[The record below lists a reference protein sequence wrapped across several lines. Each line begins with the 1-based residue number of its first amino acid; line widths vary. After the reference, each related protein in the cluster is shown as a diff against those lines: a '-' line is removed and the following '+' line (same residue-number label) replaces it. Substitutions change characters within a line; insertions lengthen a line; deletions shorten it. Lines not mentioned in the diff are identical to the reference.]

1 MGSDFTRRRPS
12 LMPIFTVDNDRR
24 RLDLE
29 GIIKKLRTVTTAVQ
43 ILPFIYCTLYIL
55 SVVIYFFGSDTA
67 SSICD
72 TLLYV
77 SPITIA
83 SFLVLSSVLRL
94 CKWHKTACVI
104 PLIPIC
110 QHIALE
116 DGMDPFGEPFAYLG
130 GNISREISDIICV
143 LSCPHY
149 SGS

>member
-1 MGSDFTRRRPS
+1 
-12 LMPIFTVDNDRR
+12 MPIFTVDKDRR

-104 PLIPIC
+104 PLIPNCISLFDYY
-110 QHIALE
+110 IVELSE
-116 DGMDPFGEPFAYLG
+116 IYLYVELGIIGLMTMLLLISAYNVFLK
-130 GNISREISDIICV
+130 
-143 LSCPHY
+143 
-149 SGS
+149 